1 MAKKHLSFPGTL
13 DNKTLSCLFSINMI
27 CLSLFSAPPPT
38 QTKVGAW
45 EEMPATKMQFR
56 RMFQSYSLTCKGLL
70 TKCLCFAEYTTVA
83 KRVWV
88 GVLVFFWFICFAAFF
103 FKVLYSYFIFK
114 RKLWCSCT
122 FVCPSQVNPDSFWAV
137 DWGLIK
143 KNTWEQF
150 SLTIVIPGIA
160 TDGALKMTGR
170 TEVLIKLMEDDAFT
184 TSNSGLM
191 KYHFIRHQENLR
203 AKALKMDNVM

>member
-88 GVLVFFWFICFAAFF
+88 GVLFFFWFILTYKNDHKYKVMFF
-103 FKVLYSYFIFK
+103 NMLPSSRRSKTSTFLSRLNFVSNFDFYLMEGVSQCLLRCTICCVGVVGVLREY
-114 RKLWCSCT
+114 
-122 FVCPSQVNPDSFWAV
+122 
-137 DWGLIK
+137 
-143 KNTWEQF
+143 
-150 SLTIVIPGIA
+150 
-160 TDGALKMTGR
+160 
-170 TEVLIKLMEDDAFT
+170 IKLP
-184 TSNSGLM
+184 
-191 KYHFIRHQENLR
+191 YI
-203 AKALKMDNVM
+203 

>member
-1 MAKKHLSFPGTL
+1 MGRNASHQNAIQKNVSVLQPNLQRFTYKMLVLCRVYNSSEEGLGWGFGFFL
-13 DNKTLSCLFSINMI
+13 VYLFCCI
-27 CLSLFSAPPPT
+27 
-38 QTKVGAW
+38 
-45 EEMPATKMQFR
+45 
-56 RMFQSYSLTCKGLL
+56 
-70 TKCLCFAEYTTVA
+70 
-83 KRVWV
+83 
-88 GVLVFFWFICFAAFF
+88 F

-160 TDGALKMTGR
+160 TDGALKMTGK